1 MLYIHSYQSWVWNR
15 CVSERIHRW
24 GLTPHVGDLVPLNP
38 EELANTEEILEETLE
53 DAEEEEEPLQQPK
66 DNSRKRG
73 VKYPDTNKKDIKVKV
88 LTEEDLPQYSI
99 WDIVL
104 PLPGYSIEYPPNMKE
119 FYEDI
124 IVKEDNLT
132 LELKQKVKAY
142 CLSGTYRKIVLK
154 PENLTWKIVRYTDPY
169 CDLILS
175 DLDELQGK
183 QITGD
188 VEDGK
193 YRALLVDMTLPAS
206 TYATMALR
214 ELLKRDTSSESQAK
228 FNDYH
233 KEKAAP
239 ALDEAAKE
247 SSIADEPT
255 AKESSNVDDPVG
267 KETSLIEES
276 VKTEL
281 LEESQVVKKET
292 NGDAGLKMDTSESA
306 VKVEPVGIVEPV
318 TEKRK
323 NDDAPSDDGKK
334 AKLM

>member
-1 MLYIHSYQSWVWNR
+1 M
-15 CVSERIHRW
+15 
-24 GLTPHVGDLVPLNP
+24 GDLVPLNP

-53 DAEEEEEPLQQPK
+53 EAEEEEEEPQQQPK
-66 DNSRKRG
+66 DNFRKRG
-73 VKYPDTNKKDIKVKV
+73 VKYPESNQKDIKVKV

-154 PENLTWKIVRYTDPY
+154 PENLTWKIVRYSDPY

-183 QITGD
+183 KIAGD

-214 ELLKRDTSSESQAK
+214 ELLKKDTSSESQAK

-239 ALDEAAKE
+239 VSDEVAKDT
-247 SSIADEPT
+247 ST
-255 AKESSNVDDPVG
+255 A
-267 KETSLIEES
+267 EES
-276 VKTEL
+276 VKTESSL
-281 LEESQVVKKET
+281 PEESVKTASSLSEESVANESPVIIKEA
-292 NGDAGLKMDTSESA
+292 NGDADLKMDTSDSVIDA
-306 VKVEPVGIVEPV
+306 EPVDIGKPV
-318 TEKRK
+318 AEKRK
-323 NDDAPSDDGKK
+323 ADDETSTNDDKK
-334 AKLM
+334 AKLEV